1 MNFLNKNKVQQPT
14 PEEEAI
20 FALAPASV
28 GTVEWEVNQ
37 SAEALYKR
45 ISEIFKLYSSGEY
58 SKALAVQRLLDLL
71 YDINE
76 STSGIYTKS
85 AKSRY
90 YLLIF
95 TYIYRI
101 RSSRLLLSQI
111 INRKLSLTDQR
122 MYIGGIDFSEL
133 NLPGLR
139 ITNALFEDCNFSK
152 ANLQELS
159 AAGCHFERCQL
170 DGANL
175 KKVAVADSVF
185 EGVTFTGSNCSSS
198 RIVKSSFVGCDF
210 SELISS
216 RGQFP
221 LRINGCEM
229 LACSFCE
236 ADLHGADFRN
246 TKMTGC
252 DTLDAKKK
260 DAKGL
265 L

>member
-1 MNFLNKNKVQQPT
+1 MNFLNKNKTQHST
-14 PEEEAI
+14 LEEA
-20 FALAPASV
+20 AMLTVAPVSMGV
-28 GTVEWEVNQ
+28 VEWEVNQ

-45 ISEIFKLYSSGEY
+45 ISDISKLYSRGDC

-71 YDINE
+71 YDINK
-76 STSGIYTKS
+76 STSETYTKS

-95 TYIYRI
+95 TYIDRI
-101 RSSRLLLSQI
+101 RNSRIRLADI
-111 INRKLSLTDQR
+111 VNRNLSLADQR
-122 MYIGGIDFSEL
+122 MYIGNIDFSEL
-133 NLPGLR
+133 NLPGLKVS
-139 ITNALFEDCNFSK
+139 NALFEDCNFSN

-159 AAGCHFERCQL
+159 ASDCHFERCQL
-170 DGANL
+170 DGVNL
-175 KKVAVADSVF
+175 KKAVIADSVF
-185 EGVTFTGSNCSSS
+185 EGVTFTGGNCSSS
-198 RIVKSSFVGCDF
+198 RIIKSSFIGCDF

-229 LACSFCE
+229 VACSFCE
-236 ADLHGADFRN
+236 ADLHRADFRN
-246 TKMTGC
+246 TRMTGC